1 MCSGED
7 VVGSWKEYSEGLLNP
22 TDTHSVEEAE
32 FGDKGD
38 DEPSPE
44 ARSLRYLDNFFVAP
58 GVHRVLECSG
68 CCRAVLVD
76 TPLYHITW
84 TSGWYL

>member
-1 MCSGED
+1 MYSGGGVLMCSGED

-38 DEPSPE
+38 DGPSPE
-44 ARSLRYLDNFFVAP
+44 ARSLR
-58 GVHRVLECSG
+58 
-68 CCRAVLVD
+68 
-76 TPLYHITW
+76 
-84 TSGWYL
+84 